1 MFCTS
6 PINSEIP
13 FIFTDAAIP
22 FLPGEGGL
30 SNGEDFPQQPA
41 PVLIGPNSKLFGSK
55 LNATT
60 IQKTNRS
67 RLVFFRPFFPS
78 IGAGSGLAATDVAAQ
93 EHPVSGGFPLSVP
106 THSLFLRRTPSRPL
120 KQ

>member
-55 LNATT
+55 LNATNLR
-60 IQKTNRS
+60 KPAS
-67 RLVFFRPFFPS
+67 RWLFLYLPQTPV
-78 IGAGSGLAATDVAAQ
+78 LARVLAV
-93 EHPVSGGFPLSVP
+93 LLCSVRRRRGRFLLIFAP
-106 THSLFLRRTPSRPL
+106 QTSLFSV
-120 KQ
+120 

>member
-55 LNATT
+55 LNATNF
-60 IQKTNRS
+60 KTQP
-67 RLVFFRPFFPS
+67 LPVGFFLARRASTGGAFGGVWCFAIAPAAHFP
-78 IGAGSGLAATDVAAQ
+78 ARSGLDA
-93 EHPVSGGFPLSVP
+93 
-106 THSLFLRRTPSRPL
+106 SLFSI
-120 KQ
+120 